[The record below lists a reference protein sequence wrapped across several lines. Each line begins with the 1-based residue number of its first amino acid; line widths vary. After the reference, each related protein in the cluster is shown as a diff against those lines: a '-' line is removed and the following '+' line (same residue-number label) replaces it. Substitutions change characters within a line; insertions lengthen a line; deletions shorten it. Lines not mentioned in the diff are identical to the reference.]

1 MCIGA
6 QQVELLESLDEGFC
20 DEVLEA
26 ATTYTPAATSSRQ
39 LQSKA
44 VVIEMG
50 RGDAGRCESIVR
62 DRSLRVKL
70 VPLLAPSS
78 YSPSILHNNL
88 PFQSVQLTSSLFW
101 SNETKEISTCSD
113 VY

>member
-39 LQSKA
+39 LRSKA
-44 VVIEMG
+44 VVIEKG
-50 RGDAGRCESIVR
+50 KGGAGRC
-62 DRSLRVKL
+62 D
-70 VPLLAPSS
+70 LLC
-78 YSPSILHNNL
+78 
-88 PFQSVQLTSSLFW
+88 
-101 SNETKEISTCSD
+101 EISRLG
-113 VY
+113 

>member
-6 QQVELLESLDEGFC
+6 QQIELLESLDEGFC

-50 RGDAGRCESIVR
+50 RRVLEDASLLCEIAR
-62 DRSLRVKL
+62 LG
-70 VPLLAPSS
+70 
-78 YSPSILHNNL
+78 
-88 PFQSVQLTSSLFW
+88 
-101 SNETKEISTCSD
+101 
-113 VY
+113 